1 MYVQLSRLVRAGL
14 KQRTKTKLKTECKA
28 EAGVSCSVVGFFLRK
43 EARLGR
49 SGDLDSVAIS
59 DGQSA
64 CVPARH
70 GRVTR
75 FLSLGWRQPGRA
87 TSLLPTLPPTDT
99 LLPLLHT
106 TLHALFLPPLASSSA
121 NLLSPLLAASPLPLF
136 TRTGSILSRSRLMNT
151 SHGAGARH

>member
-1 MYVQLSRLVRAGL
+1 MQGIFGNCMYVQLSSL
-14 KQRTKTKLKTECKA
+14 KQRTKTKIKTECKA
-28 EAGVSCSVVGFFLRK
+28 EAGVFCSVVGFFLRK
-43 EARLGR
+43 EAWLGR

-75 FLSLGWRQPGRA
+75 FLPLGWRQPGRA

-106 TLHALFLPPLASSSA
+106 TLHALFLPPLASSP
-121 NLLSPLLAASPLPLF
+121 LPPPLSPSPRRHCPSSRVRARFCHAA
-136 TRTGSILSRSRLMNT
+136 G
-151 SHGAGARH
+151 